1 MAVTIDILSWCK
13 RWNTIDQSLQK
24 EFLSLQ
30 FCHSQLPSSLFTP
43 VLCAVI
49 RGRQHPNISAK
60 DVKQVATSLWSRSR
74 VASPTVVTRT
84 LFVEECI
91 KAYVAIEGKERA
103 RVCQAMMRTAVALF
117 DIFCPRRV
125 GVVSN
130 QQGLTDAHLVRSQLQ
145 SKLRAGNFG
154 EQQHGMPKM
163 LDDTLAL
170 EDLGLLGDSGSMQNK
185 NYGAAFCSL
194 VECFHVLMHDPYYRM
209 TELYVGPNGFLG
221 ALVHQLHYFV
231 QLYVPEVNQLL
242 LRVATTCAGD
252 DLHDARSTEELL
264 YLVTHRWFLSVFADV
279 ALEEHIAPIW
289 HRFIAFGWKF
299 VLQLSLQ
306 ILHEALG
313 IRPTPAA
320 PPEEPKNTNVPGFN
334 AKKQYEEQKEK
345 SATVSTLFA
354 VPPECLVDV
363 LSELPANIVDLDAT
377 IRRSWFWRPR
387 LGTATLVKLE
397 REYIS
402 TTHANRLVKQE
413 HTD

>member
-1 MAVTIDILSWCK
+1 MAVSIDILSWCK
-13 RWNTIDQSLQK
+13 RWTSIDPSLQK

-30 FCHSQLPSSLFTP
+30 FCHSQLPSMTP

-49 RGRQHPNISAK
+49 RGRMHPNISAK
-60 DVKQVATSLWSRSR
+60 DVKQVASSLWSRSR

-117 DIFCPRRV
+117 DVLCPRRDGV
-125 GVVSN
+125 GLI
-130 QQGLTDAHLVRSQLQ
+130 QQGATDTLAVRQQLQ
-145 SKLRAGNFG
+145 TTLKKVNFG
-154 EQQHGMPKM
+154 EQQFSQPRMIEDA
-163 LDDTLAL
+163 LSL
-170 EDLGLLGDSGSMQNK
+170 EDLGLLGDSGPLQNK
-185 NYGAAFCSL
+185 NYGAAFCTL
-194 VECFHVLMHDPYYRM
+194 VECFHCLMHDPYYRM
-209 TELYVGPNGFLG
+209 TDLYLGPNGFLG

-242 LRVATTCAGD
+242 MRVATTCAGD
-252 DLHDARSTEELL
+252 DLQDARSTEELL
-264 YLVTHRWFLSVFADV
+264 YLVTHRWFLSVFADAV
-279 ALEEHIAPIW
+279 LEDHIAPIW
-289 HRFIAFGWKF
+289 HRFLSFGWKF
-299 VLQLSLQ
+299 VIQLALQ

-313 IRPTPAA
+313 IKQQPTQ
-320 PPEEPKNTNVPGFN
+320 PEEPKNTNAPGSN

-345 SATVSTLFA
+345 QTTSSTLFA

-363 LSELPANIVDLDAT
+363 LSELPANIADLDAT

-387 LGTATLVKLE
+387 LGTATLLKLE

-402 TTHANRLVKQE
+402 TTHANRLVKQDQ
-413 HTD
+413 TD